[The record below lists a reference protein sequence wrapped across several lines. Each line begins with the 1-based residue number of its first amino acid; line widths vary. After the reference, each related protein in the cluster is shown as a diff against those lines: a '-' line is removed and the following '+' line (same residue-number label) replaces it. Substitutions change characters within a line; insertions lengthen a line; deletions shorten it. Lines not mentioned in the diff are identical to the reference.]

1 MKNGGNHTII
11 GAADKGKSDRNSCKY
26 AKIYIP
32 AKQPESRVAVLLRA
46 FRLLFPC
53 GGRSGGVF
61 LLSFVG
67 RFFRLPEYLQAA

>member
-46 FRLLFPC
+46 FRLLFSAWW
-53 GGRSGGVF
+53 RVF
-61 LLSFVG
+61 VKFCRPV
-67 RFFRLPEYLQAA
+67 FQAA